1 VIAPELTVHVN
12 RVDTAKAITPDE
24 VERAV
29 RFVTGEEGV
38 ARGEISVTFLDAAT
52 MSDLNETHLQHRGPT
67 DVISFNLGTPNEPLG
82 DIYVCP
88 DLAADSAR
96 ELRLEL
102 REELLRLVIHGT
114 LHVLGH
120 DHPEGADLETS
131 EMYRLQEALLSH
143 LI

>member
-1 VIAPELTVHVN
+1 MTESGLTVHVN
-12 RVDTAKAITPDE
+12 RVDTAKVIAPDD

-29 RFVTGEEGV
+29 RFVASEEGV

-52 MSDLNETHLQHRGPT
+52 MSDLNETHLQIQGPT
-67 DVISFNLGTPNEPLG
+67 DVIAFNLGVPSEPLG

-88 DLAADSAR
+88 DVAADSAR
-96 ELRLEL
+96 ELELEL

-131 EMYRLQEALLSH
+131 EMYRLQEELLSK
-143 LI
+143 II